1 VPEGGLAVPIE
12 IKELHIRLEVS
23 AARGALPAAAGRA
36 PAAAPAADLD
46 AVVAV
51 CVEQVMQVL
60 RDRRER

>member
-1 VPEGGLAVPIE
+1 VPIE

-23 AARGALPAAAGRA
+23 AAPGSLATSAGGAPT
-36 PAAAPAADLD
+36 AAPAAELE